1 MPELG
6 LASARASALAEYH
19 ADVYSA
25 SSRVTLG
32 FKLRTI
38 TQMFAAWGVEFTPP
52 TAEKVHLLG
61 ASLKAGGTGARI
73 AM

>member
-1 MPELG
+1 MPALG
-6 LASARASALAEYH
+6 QASARASALAEYH

-38 TQMFAAWGVEFTPP
+38 TQMFAAWGVEFPP
-52 TAEKVHLLG
+52 D
-61 ASLKAGGTGARI
+61 R
-73 AM
+73 